1 MADVEKIDLMG
12 GGNGNGNSNCNKL
25 EERYLK
31 YRHYY
36 VGIDISGF
44 GGYGRAVYVSLLPTF
59 DQWFEKKSL
68 DDIPQITPLLEDKL
82 YLNDHPDF
90 KEERGGVI
98 SYHVKVLALSMSGL
112 ILDHNKDAV
121 SKPLL
126 QGVVSDVR
134 RYSRSYDF
142 SDRLCF
148 LITLRMFIDMV
159 KEKFSHLDNRVTDL
173 SLRDFAIEDRLNEKP
188 QPVINVL

>member
-1 MADVEKIDLMG
+1 LADFEKIDLMG
-12 GGNGNGNSNCNKL
+12 GGNGNGNGNRNKL

-44 GGYGRAVYVSLLPTF
+44 GEYGRAVYISLLPTF

-68 DDIPQITPLLEDKL
+68 DDIPQITPLLEDKS

-90 KEERGGVI
+90 KEERGGVV

-112 ILDHNKDAV
+112 ILDHNRDVV
-121 SKPLL
+121 SRQLL
-126 QGVVSDVR
+126 QHTVSDVR
-134 RYSRSYDF
+134 RYSRSYDY

-159 KEKFSHLDNRVTDL
+159 KEKFSHLDNQVTEL
-173 SLRDFAIEDRLNEKP
+173 SLRDFAIEDSLNVKP
-188 QPVINVL
+188 QPVISVL